1 MAKNPTYSD
10 YVSSNDFEGAKE
22 RFDNANKRWKTHWFE
37 ACEEIFNACKDWAKK
52 YILDKINKVIL
63 VIGEFITKKRPK
75 EEGTSN
81 TYLIKMFDEAGNW
94 VFTKIGKANV
104 IAKRMQG
111 LLKHEYKRG
120 GTVKISNIEIVKSYQ
135 LPNDDLAQVLEN
147 LMRHYFRKTRKFIP
161 NDRFEAFEP
170 TAEDLQVFENN
181 YNLVMANAQGEVEI
195 PLSFL
200 CILPIDISP
209 ARDGTPRAEFQIFPA
224 FTNFSSKIQ
233 L

>member
-10 YVSSNDFEGAKE
+10 YVSTNDFEGAKE
-22 RFDNANKRWKTHWFE
+22 RFDNANKRWKSHWFE

-63 VIGEFITKKRPK
+63 VIGDFITKKRPK

-104 IAKRMQG
+104 IAKRMYG

-120 GTVKISNIEIVKSYQ
+120 GPVKISNIEIVKSYQ
-135 LPNDDLAQVLEN
+135 LPNDDLAQVLES
-147 LMRHYFRKTRKFIP
+147 LMRAYFRKTRKFIP

-181 YNLVMANAQGEVEI
+181 YNLVMANAQERQKY
-195 PLSFL
+195 LSFL
-200 CILPIDISP
+200 CILPIDI
-209 ARDGTPRAEFQIFPA
+209 
-224 FTNFSSKIQ
+224 
-233 L
+233 

>member
-22 RFDNANKRWKTHWFE
+22 RFDNANKRWKPHWFE

-52 YILDKINKVIL
+52 YILDKVNKVIL
-63 VIGEFITKKRPK
+63 VIGEFITKRRPK

-81 TYLIKMFDEAGNW
+81 TYLIKMFDEVGNW

-181 YNLVMANAQGEVEI
+181 YNLVMANAQGQKC
-195 PLSFL
+195 PFLFL
-200 CILPIDISP
+200 CNLPIDI
-209 ARDGTPRAEFQIFPA
+209 
-224 FTNFSSKIQ
+224 
-233 L
+233 